1 MAIEQHARQVR
12 EIKATR
18 AWGGKMFIYV
28 SWHNTTTRN
37 LSDWEGL
44 HDMISVVLK
53 SQGVYTIA
61 WKDSWVAAD
70 AQRL

>member
-1 MAIEQHARQVR
+1 MAIEALTRQVR

-18 AWGGKMFIYV
+18 MFDGKMFIYV
-28 SWHNTTTRN
+28 SWHKTTTRN

-44 HDMISVVLK
+44 HDMISAMIK